1 MNTRRMEEF
10 EVLNNDQL
18 SFVGG
23 GVTPGWYAPIW
34 FSDNLECKN
43 GYAYNS
49 ANMKNGICR
58 FNWNT
63 IVNNVVANTVTSAI
77 SGYYGGHTP

>member
-1 MNTRRMEEF
+1 MNTKVMKQFKQMDVEMLASVE
-10 EVLNNDQL
+10 
-18 SFVGG
+18 G

-43 GYAYNS
+43 GYAYNH
-49 ANMKNGICR
+49 ANMQNGMCR
-58 FNWNT
+58 FNWGT

-77 SGYYGGHTP
+77 SGYYGGHMP